1 PYRSALVVHRYDV
14 VGVEAGELAEK
25 QNLIDHW
32 GIRDGS
38 VQPTARVRPGQTLTL
53 TVESFEEHRELRGER
68 QIMDGAWTGIPLFYV
83 VSGRK

>member
-1 PYRSALVVHRYDV
+1 MSDQVAPARSAEHCHH
-14 VGVEAGELAEK
+14 EFPSELAEK
-25 QNLIDHW
+25 QILIAHW

-68 QIMDGAWTGIPLFYV
+68 
-83 VSGRK
+83 